1 METIKG
7 QQCHLCG
14 KKTLEL
20 REEEKDI
27 PHFGKVFLF
36 SMHCGSCKFS
46 KSDVESQ
53 EQREPVKITITVDS
67 EKDMEIRVVKSSNAC
82 VKISQ
87 MRMSMEPGPASDG
100 FISNIEGLLGKFEK
114 IIEEQRDSSEDP
126 AVKKKAKNLLKK
138 LRKVKF
144 GDVPLKIVIED
155 PSGNSAIISEKAQVS
170 KLK

>member
-7 QQCHLCG
+7 QPCHLCG

-36 SMHCGSCKFS
+36 SMNCSSCKYS
-46 KSDVESQ
+46 KSDLESQ
-53 EQREPVKITITVDS
+53 EKRDPVKITITVDS
-67 EKDMEIRVVKSSNAC
+67 EKDMGIRVVKSSNAC

-87 MRMSMEPGPASDG
+87 MRMSMEPGPSSDG

-114 IIEEQRDSSEDP
+114 VIEDQRDSSEDP

-138 LRKVKF
+138 LRKAKF

-155 PSGNSAIISEKAQVS
+155 PSGNSAIISEKAQIS